1 MLPIYLSSRERDTIV
16 AALTLWTAMMPEE
29 IAAKDAALG
38 AEVEALAAGAHNNPL
53 IGEEVDGVIERLG
66 RVIVS

>member
-1 MLPIYLSSRERDTIV
+1 MQPIYLSSRERDTVV
-16 AALTLWTAMMPEE
+16 AALTLWTSTMPKE

-38 AEVEALAAGAHNNPL
+38 TEVERLAAGAHNAPL

-66 RVIVS
+66 RIIVP